1 MADFHIRASSP
12 VSARWR
18 IVFAVFLVLAFWAA
32 GWNLWK
38 NAPEPVPDGVAPGN
52 GLDAR
57 IRLQTAAVAFSAG
70 KLAPRMLILTDR
82 PEFYEKEVD
91 LGVAKREAYP
101 EFRFFQS
108 GTPGADSKLQFSQN
122 SLHAVDP
129 ASIPGWGLDS
139 PMSSYGRLPKRW
151 LSQEHSEQDWNNFR
165 KTLED
170 VFGGFRLRAWD
181 AAIQSKTDELKKNVS
196 ASAAEFL
203 DHYIFR
209 AAFDVILLDLS
220 FPERLL
226 SRKLRLFSPAF
237 FDRVKDGLLNSGGVF
252 AVVLPP
258 DRPEASACILAFLRH
273 SFGNAGAF
281 CFGDRVILASGS
293 DAVPV
298 FDLEKLNATAGL
310 AGYYDVGGI
319 PDNAI
324 GLVLDEDYSD
334 SIPAG
339 LLDAADKITIRRVFT
354 PFCAVFARAQLM
366 PRLTRFLP
374 DGFPLRTVCAWLLG
388 LLLAAYPFLR
398 YFISWKPVH
407 KQSFRAFE
415 DMFYLTGA
423 LALFLMFSHEM
434 MPDCGI
440 QGTFAVLIYIL
451 IFFSC
456 EGNPRQEWIRRL
468 FLFTGEERRRQLRP
482 GRSSVGRMVLALLTP
497 LLFGLAFFLPPTA
510 YLTEFLA
517 LFGLVFA
524 TLLVRARMDE
534 PVQPGPAIPL
544 AFVLG
549 VIASLGMFA
558 VCLCF
563 PTGPVVFAAVVCL
576 YRLILPDC

>member
-1 MADFHIRASSP
+1 MADFHLNTSAP
-12 VSARWR
+12 VPARWR
-18 IVFAVFLVLAFWAA
+18 IFFAVFLVLAFWAA
-32 GWNLWK
+32 GWHLWK
-38 NAPEPVPDGVAPGN
+38 DVPPSAPTDRDGNA
-52 GLDAR
+52 LDAR
-57 IRLQTAAVAFSAG
+57 IRLQTAAIAFSAG

-82 PEFYEKEVD
+82 PEFYEKESIE
-91 LGVAKREAYP
+91 LGVAKLKAHP
-101 EFRFFQS
+101 EFRFFQN

-122 SLHAVDP
+122 SLHAIDP
-129 ASIPGWGLDS
+129 ASIPGWGLES
-139 PMSSYGRLPKRW
+139 PMRSYGRLPSRW
-151 LSQEHSEQDWNNFR
+151 HTRDIPEQDWNNFR
-165 KTLED
+165 RTLED
-170 VFGGFRLRAWD
+170 VFGGFGLRAWD
-181 AAIQSKTDELKKNVS
+181 AAIQSKADELKKTVS
-196 ASAAEFL
+196 AAAGEFI

-209 AAFDVILLDLS
+209 AAFDVILLDCV
-220 FPERLL
+220 FPDRLL
-226 SRKLRLFSPAF
+226 SRRLRLFSPAF
-237 FDRVKDGLLNSGGVF
+237 FDRVKSGLLNSGGVF

-258 DRPEASACILAFLRH
+258 DRPEVSARILAFLQH

-293 DAVPV
+293 DSVPV
-298 FDLEKLNATAGL
+298 FDLEKLNDTAEL
-310 AGYYDVGGI
+310 AGYYDAGSI

-324 GLVLDEDYSD
+324 ALVLDEDYSD

-339 LLDAADKITIRRVFT
+339 LLEAADRIGISRVFT
-354 PFCAVFARAQLM
+354 PYCAVFARAELM

-374 DGFPLRTVCAWLLG
+374 DGFPLRTVCAWILG
-388 LLLAAYPFLR
+388 ILLAAYPFTR

-440 QGTFAVLIYIL
+440 QGTLSVLIYCL

-456 EGNPRQEWIRRL
+456 EGTPRHEWVRRL
-468 FLFTGEERRRQLRP
+468 FLFTGEERKRHLRHGHRSF
-482 GRSSVGRMVLALLTP
+482 GRVVLALLTP
-497 LLFGLAFFLPPTA
+497 LLFGLAFFLPPAA

-517 LFGLVFA
+517 LFGLCSA

-534 PVQPGPAIPL
+534 PVQPGPVIPV
-544 AFVLG
+544 AFISG

-563 PTGPVVFAAVVCL
+563 PSGPVVFAAVVCL
-576 YRLILPDC
+576 YRLILPD